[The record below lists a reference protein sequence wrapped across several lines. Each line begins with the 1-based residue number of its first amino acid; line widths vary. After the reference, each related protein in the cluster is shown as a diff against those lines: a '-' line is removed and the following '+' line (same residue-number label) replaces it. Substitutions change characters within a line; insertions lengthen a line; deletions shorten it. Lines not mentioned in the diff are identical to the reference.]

1 MPLLDLGMKDTI
13 QLFLVGRGDSQI
25 QLMCSVQGSQ
35 EGREENVLDKWR
47 PKVKINLLIW
57 LLQLNI

>member
-35 EGREENVLDKWR
+35 EGREENVLDKWH